1 VGHLVL
7 VGLPGVGKTT
17 VARALAGRQHA
28 AAVDTDDV
36 LALEVG
42 TSAAQYLR
50 DEGESNFRA
59 RELEALRSALDQ
71 AGDTVI
77 ATGGGIVC
85 TPEAR
90 AALSDELTLWLDCDD
105 EVILER
111 LGDTDRPLLAA
122 NPAEGLARLR
132 SEREAWYREVSR
144 VRIDTSAPL
153 DHVVAH
159 ASFEVDRLTR

>member
-17 VARALAGRQHA
+17 VARALAGRRHTE
-28 AAVDTDDV
+28 AVDTDDL
-36 LALEVG
+36 LAVAVG

-50 DEGESNFRA
+50 DEGESKFRA
-59 RELEALRSALDQ
+59 RELEALRSALDG
-71 AGDTVI
+71 ASDAVI

-85 TPEAR
+85 TPAAR
-90 AALSDELTLWLDCDD
+90 AILSDELTLWLDCED
-105 EVILER
+105 EVILAR

-122 NPAEGLARLR
+122 NPAAGLARLR

-153 DHVVAH
+153 DDVVAH
-159 ASFEVDRLTR
+159 VVVEVDRLTR